1 MISNE
6 SFSKVKYYL
15 LFLILVISFY
25 RSPFIFLNG
34 RFAAEEATQHLLSA
48 LNNSF
53 IGNFLFY
60 DDLAGYYNIL
70 PNILLELST
79 LLPLE
84 HSPYVTVYGSYFYF
98 FDPISLLK

>member
-34 RFAAEEATQHLLSA
+34 RFASEEATQHLLSA

-60 DDLAGYYNIL
+60 DDLTVIIIFTKYFTRTIYIASFRTFSLRYSIWFIL
-70 PNILLELST
+70 FHFLI
-79 LLPLE
+79 
-84 HSPYVTVYGSYFYF
+84 PYFA
-98 FDPISLLK
+98 